1 MKNIS
6 IAFFILFAGITQA
19 FAGNVQYVTPSEVN
33 QVRKVEI
40 GQIIGLKHVRV
51 DESNFIRT
59 AVGGGIGY
67 AIGSQI
73 GKGSGNKIAKI
84 AGTLIGAGAAQKKT
98 DATEITVRT
107 ERGRVISI
115 IQKGRWRFKPNQTVK
130 VMHGKQ
136 GKKSVS
142 YVDSMY

>member
-6 IAFFILFAGITQA
+6 IALLILLAGITQA
-19 FAGNVQYVTPSEVN
+19 FAGNVQYVSPSEVN

-98 DATEITVRT
+98 DATEITV
-107 ERGRVISI
+107 
-115 IQKGRWRFKPNQTVK
+115 K